1 MAGHYESMNNASM
14 KYQIALLVGGLGMLL
29 SACVGQGN
37 PSALVAAPVAT
48 TEANSKPNTPT
59 IVSSTAPTATAS
71 SDGWVTLFDGGD
83 PAKYFRG
90 FKKDSFPTG
99 WTVRDGCL
107 VRTGPGGDLITRD
120 EFQNFDLTLDWK
132 IVKGGNSGVMYHV
145 SEDANNTYDTGPEM
159 QILDDDAHNDGKDRL
174 TCAGANYALYP
185 APKGIVKP
193 VGQWNSIRILCNG
206 NHVEQYMNG
215 VQICSFDAGSAD
227 WKARLLA
234 SKFSKFPLYATK
246 STGHIALQDHGDEV
260 AFRNIRIKPLP

>member
-1 MAGHYESMNNASM
+1 MKYASM
-14 KYQIALLVGGLGMLL
+14 KYQIAMLFSGLGMML
-29 SACVGQGN
+29 SGCAGN
-37 PSALVAAPVAT
+37 AAQSAPASAPVST
-48 TEANSKPNTPT
+48 TAASTK
-59 IVSSTAPTATAS
+59 STAPTTVAATTTQGTTAS
-71 SDGWVTLFDGGD
+71 GDGWITLFDGGD

-107 VRTGPGGDLITRD
+107 VRTGPGGDLITR
-120 EFQNFDLTLDWK
+120 EQFQNFDLTLDWK
-132 IVKGGNSGVMYHV
+132 ILKGGNSGIMYHV

-174 TCAGANYALYP
+174 TCAGANYALYA

-215 VQICSFDAGSAD
+215 VQICSFDSGSAD
-227 WKARLLA
+227 WKRDCLPANSPSFLCTPPNQRGISRCKITAMKLRFATSA
-234 SKFSKFPLYATK
+234 SSRC
-246 STGHIALQDHGDEV
+246 
-260 AFRNIRIKPLP
+260 RNCFHA

>member
-1 MAGHYESMNNASM
+1 MKNASIQN
-14 KYQIALLVGGLGMLL
+14 KLSLLLCALGMML
-29 SACVGQGN
+29 SGCAGN
-37 PSALVAAPVAT
+37 AAQSSPETAATSATTANAQSSSTSAPVA
-48 TEANSKPNTPT
+48 
-59 IVSSTAPTATAS
+59 SSTASSVAQTATAS
-71 SDGWVTLFDGGD
+71 GDGWITLFDGGD

-90 FKKDSFPTG
+90 FKKDSFPAG

-107 VRTGPGGDLITRD
+107 VRTGPGGDLITR
-120 EFQNFDLTLDWK
+120 EQFQNFDLTLDWK
-132 IVKGGNSGVMYHV
+132 ILKGGNSGIMYHV
-145 SEDANNTYDTGPEM
+145 SEAANNTYDTGPEM
-159 QILDDDAHNDGKDRL
+159 QILDDDAHDDGKDRL

-215 VQICSFDAGSAD
+215 VQICSFDVGSAD